1 PPAPAL
7 SPRPQR
13 PSRPVRP
20 PAPLVGSRPRPRR
33 PGDHFVLVRG
43 VAMRI
48 EGGKM
53 EKEELYNEAWKTW
66 GSDSQIDVLIEEML
80 ELIHELL
87 KARRRGVTWNNAI
100 FEEIADVLI
109 CLEQVET
116 RLKMLPTDIDR
127 KTNRPAGYLFDF
139 VEDIKSRKLSR
150 LEERLQAAKAEVAD
164 A

>member
-1 PPAPAL
+1 
-7 SPRPQR
+7 
-13 PSRPVRP
+13 
-20 PAPLVGSRPRPRR
+20 
-33 PGDHFVLVRG
+33 
-43 VAMRI
+43 MRI